1 MGENGVPE
9 TAADGLS
16 RRHFVRASGL
26 TGAGVVLS
34 TACQIP
40 ALASDTPPPP
50 PTAGGPDPTV
60 CGSPNS
66 MDRLW
71 VSMQRCHGN
80 NSCLQNGDD
89 YVVMPGNNNTSGYTN
104 FILVPTQRINGIECP
119 WICNSHAPNYWD
131 AAAYF
136 ATRPPTVVRT
146 PVGLGINSQ
155 RARTFN
161 QLHIHMAT
169 ARPVSRND
177 LEAQQ
182 SIAARNIP
190 DWAHTRVSV
199 RGFSEQLGVLPHVY
213 RVLIWP
219 GFSHDNLFDM
229 LRTMLVHA
237 LGQGATVADA
247 QEQMRFQTLIVIPRT
262 SGGYFIVNSE
272 TQLRDPNNHQL
283 AGTNTCDPLLLL
295 HP

>member
-1 MGENGVPE
+1 MGENGTPE
-9 TAADGLS
+9 NAADRLT
-16 RRHFVRASGL
+16 RRRFVRFSGL
-26 TGAGVVLS
+26 AGASVVL
-34 TACQIP
+34 AAVGQD
-40 ALASDTPPPP
+40 LAAADEPTPPPP
-50 PTAGGPDPTV
+50 TVGGPDPTV
-60 CGSPNS
+60 CGSTSSTDP
-66 MDRLW
+66 LW
-71 VSMQRCHGN
+71 VSMQRCHSN

-89 YVVMPGNNNTSGYTN
+89 YVVMPGNNNASGYTN
-104 FILVPTQRINGIECP
+104 YILVPTQRINGIECP
-119 WICNSHAPNYWD
+119 WICDSHAPNYWD
-131 AAAYF
+131 AANYF
-136 ATRPPTVVRT
+136 ATRPPTVVRA

-155 RARTFN
+155 RARNFN

-177 LEAQQ
+177 LESQQ
-182 SIAARNIP
+182 GNAAHNVA

-247 QEQMRFQTLIVIPRT
+247 QDQMRFQTLIVIPRT

-272 TQLRDPNNHQL
+272 SQLRDPNNHQL
-283 AGTNTCDPLLLL
+283 VGTNTCDPLLLL